1 MTSLVFRSLGNDVIF
16 GTGILSNVPSVLI
29 LLTAYISIDL
39 CGGGSRTNAAARGEH
54 AEPFG
59 SSRCGV
65 DDDQGTVKQHWNTNN
80 SPAIAPS
87 HQPIASD

>member
-1 MTSLVFRSLGNDVIF
+1 VLT
-16 GTGILSNVPSVLI
+16 VLI

-39 CGGGSRTNAAARGEH
+39 CGGGSRTKAAARGED
-54 AEPFG
+54 AEPIG

-80 SPAIAPS
+80 SPAIAS
-87 HQPIASD
+87 SN